1 MTLDFSLSNCNRKFV
16 AFKAALTSQV
26 EQLVVQ
32 PPELIELQSRIIVV
46 VSASVVCASVVCA
59 SVVCASCLRKCIQ
72 WAEVFLGNTHLV
84 KLAKKPAVALG
95 LSQF

>member
-59 SVVCASCLRKCIQ
+59 SCLRKCIQ

-84 KLAKKPAVALG
+84 KLAKKPAVALR

>member
-1 MTLDFSLSNCNRKFV
+1 MTLDFSLSNCNRKFL
-16 AFKAALTSQV
+16 ALKAALTSQV

-32 PPELIELQSRIIVV
+32 PPELIELQSRIIV
-46 VSASVVCASVVCA
+46 
-59 SVVCASCLRKCIQ
+59 VVCASCLRKCIQ

-84 KLAKKPAVALG
+84 KLAKKPAVALR